1 MAELFGIERVA
12 DMIVC
17 SSDGEEV
24 EDDDLL
30 AYFAENPRGMYTVLD
45 EYFLERS
52 DHQHTEQCA
61 WHSHGQGDEHKH
73 CIVECELSQHIA
85 TRFQAMPDARRAMA
99 RSVYQP
105 RHPWL
110 FESPLDL
117 KRVLAPELLALY
129 DADSKTLRSVNE
141 LATCVTSNTRLYS
154 LPCFN
159 ADFCATLLE
168 EVDAFE
174 ASGCALTR
182 PNSMNV
188 YGLILDDIGLRA
200 VLAELRE
207 RIVAPLAQQLL
218 TSLPGV
224 DSIDHH
230 HAFVVQYAAS
240 DSQGAGDTDL
250 GFHYDESE
258 ATLNVCLGREGF
270 KGR

>member
-1 MAELFGIERVA
+1 
-12 DMIVC
+12 
-17 SSDGEEV
+17 
-24 EDDDLL
+24 
-30 AYFAENPRGMYTVLD
+30 
-45 EYFLERS
+45 
-52 DHQHTEQCA
+52 
-61 WHSHGQGDEHKH
+61 
-73 CIVECELSQHIA
+73 
-85 TRFQAMPDARRAMA
+85 MA
-99 RSVYQP
+99 RDVYKP
-105 RHPWL
+105 RHAWL

-129 DADSKTLRSVNE
+129 DADSDSLRSASE
-141 LATCVTSNTRLYS
+141 LATRVTDKTRLYS
-154 LPCFN
+154 VPCFSEQ
-159 ADFCATLLE
+159 FCATLLD

-188 YGLILDDIGLRA
+188 YGLVLDDIGLRA
-200 VLAELRE
+200 VLAELRQH
-207 RIVAPLAQQLL
+207 IIAPLAQQLL
-218 TSLPGV
+218 HSLPGI

-240 DSQGAGDTDL
+240 DSNGVGDSDL